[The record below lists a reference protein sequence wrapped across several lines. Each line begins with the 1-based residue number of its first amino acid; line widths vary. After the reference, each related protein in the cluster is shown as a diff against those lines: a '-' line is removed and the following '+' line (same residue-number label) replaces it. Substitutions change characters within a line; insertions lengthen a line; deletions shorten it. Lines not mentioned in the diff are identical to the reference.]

1 MDKLILKA
9 SKRDAIGKK
18 VKNLRREG
26 FFPAIIYGKDMKEPL
41 PVSLN
46 LRETTKFMRG
56 VGSSTVIT
64 LDVEGKEYPTL
75 IRDRQYDVIR
85 GDFLHMDFLL
95 ISMTE
100 KVTTMVSITVEG
112 ESPAV
117 SEFGAIVI
125 NGITEIEVEALP
137 TDLPETLVVDISSL
151 ENIGDG
157 LYVRDLILPD
167 GVEGFADPDEMIVV
181 ISAPTMVE
189 EEEEEALEEEL
200 EDMDVE
206 PEVIEKGK
214 GEDEEGEEE

>member
-18 VKNLRREG
+18 VKNLRRDG

-41 PVSLN
+41 PISLN
-46 LRETTKFMRG
+46 LRETSKFMRG

-64 LDVEGKEYPTL
+64 LDVDGEEYPTL

-85 GDFLHMDFLL
+85 GHFLHLDFLL

-117 SEFGAIVI
+117 KEFGAIQI
-125 NGITEIEVEALP
+125 HGLSEIEVEALP
-137 TDLPETLVVDISSL
+137 ADLPETLVVDVSSL

-157 LYVRDLILPD
+157 LYVRDLVLPD

-181 ISAPTMVE
+181 ISAPTLAE
-189 EEEEEALEEEL
+189 EEEEEEGLEEEM
-200 EDMDVE
+200 EGEAE

-214 GEDEEGEEE
+214 GEDEDEE